1 VTKVFAAV
9 AVLAVTLFAGET
21 PARHSHYL
29 HALSDLRYARF
40 LLNHPKEL
48 SDGAAQKEAT
58 AHIDR
63 AITEIKRA
71 SIDDHK
77 GLNDHPPADRS
88 WDRARRL
95 RRVTELLES
104 AMRDLNYDDDEYRAL
119 NWRNAAL
126 QNVRD
131 ALDLTRKTIASQGP
145 VHHY

>member
-1 VTKVFAAV
+1 VTKVFV
-9 AVLAVTLFAGET
+9 ALTFLAVTLFAGET
-21 PARHSHYL
+21 PPRHPHYL

-40 LLNHPKEL
+40 LLTHPKEL
-48 SDGAAQKEAT
+48 ADGAAQKEAR
-58 AHIDR
+58 ASIDR
-63 AITEIKRA
+63 AIAEIKRA

-77 GLNDHPPADRS
+77 GLNDHPPADRN
-88 WDRARRL
+88 WDRARQL

-126 QNVRD
+126 QNVRA
-131 ALDLTRKTIASQGP
+131 ALDLTRKTIAGQAP